1 MDGTVIHSAADLQ
14 AQNERVA
21 AIFGQRRD
29 RLLAFVRR
37 QIGDALE
44 AEEIVQD
51 VFTELI
57 AASRLL
63 RPIEHVSA
71 WLARVTRNRLIDRF
85 RKRKRQEGIAVGLA
99 TLADTKN
106 AGESPEPEALLDSLQ
121 LPDSEGPERLYHRDV
136 ALEAIDAALA
146 QLSSEQREA
155 FIEHELEGLT
165 IREIAQ
171 KQGVSVNTLL
181 GRKRAAVLHLRSHL
195 RAIYDELPE

>member
-1 MDGTVIHSAADLQ
+1 MDGTVIHSAADLR

-63 RPIEHVSA
+63 RPIEHMSA

-99 TLADTKN
+99 TLADTKK
-106 AGESPEPEALLDSLQ
+106 
-121 LPDSEGPERLYHRDV
+121 RWR
-136 ALEAIDAALA
+136 
-146 QLSSEQREA
+146 
-155 FIEHELEGLT
+155 
-165 IREIAQ
+165 IA
-171 KQGVSVNTLL
+171 
-181 GRKRAAVLHLRSHL
+181 
-195 RAIYDELPE
+195 

>member
-1 MDGTVIHSAADLQ
+1 MDGTIIASAADVQ

-21 AIFGQRRD
+21 AIFGHSRR

-51 VFTELI
+51 VFAELI
-57 AASRLL
+57 AASRLV

-71 WLARVTRNRLIDRF
+71 WLMRVTRNRLIDRF
-85 RKRKRQEGIAVGLA
+85 RKRKRQEGVAVGTA
-99 TLADTKN
+99 ASADTRS
-106 AGESPEPEALLDSLQ
+106 AGECIESNALLDSLQ

-136 ALEAIDAALA
+136 ALEAIGAALA
-146 QLSSEQREA
+146 ELPTEQREA
-155 FIEHELEGLT
+155 FIEHELEGLA
-165 IREIAQ
+165 ISEIAL

-181 GRKRAAVLHLRSHL
+181 GRKRAAVLHLRSRL
-195 RAIYDELPE
+195 RAIYDETT